1 MGCPLSAS
9 ADPGSLPAVS
19 VCVSWLPAASV
30 LSTSV
35 VVVALSGLAT
45 TGTDGPLGAVTVAGP
60 LQGRRRLLL
69 MRRALRRPARASD
82 TSDHPRPSHTAHA
95 VRGVAERLGEA
106 REEGSDQSAGEA
118 GLIGAGWAGGRE
130 VFEFEVLDH
139 VRDQAC

>member
-60 LQGRRRLLL
+60 
-69 MRRALRRPARASD
+69 APAAADAAGTAS
-82 TSDHPRPSHTAHA
+82 TC
-95 VRGVAERLGEA
+95 A
-106 REEGSDQSAGEA
+106 R
-118 GLIGAGWAGGRE
+118 
-130 VFEFEVLDH
+130 V
-139 VRDQAC
+139 